1 MKRKILKIS
10 LVGKT
15 NAGKSTLLNNLVG
28 EKISITNKKINTT
41 EDFVIGIVN
50 INNTQLALY
59 DTPGISFLSENK
71 SSKKSKLKKNL
82 WEGLNQS
89 DIILYLIDSKRIE
102 LNDLKNDLPKLF
114 ELKKKISI
122 IFNKTD
128 LIKAENILKDIKL
141 ITAKYK
147 IDTFFNISAKKKLGF
162 KNLIEYLLK
171 KSKYGEWLFNK
182 DEVSDKDDIFIT
194 NECTRNETLSLVHQ
208 EIPYNIE
215 VINKTFKY
223 LNNGQLK
230 IKQDIIIKNERYKK
244 ILLGR
249 KGSKI
254 KDIRIRSQKEISN
267 ILNVKTHLYINIIL
281 SNAKKI

>member
-1 MKRKILKIS
+1 MKTKILKIS

-41 EDFVIGIVN
+41 EDFVIGIIN
-50 INNTQLALY
+50 IKNTQLVLY
-59 DTPGISFLSENK
+59 DTPGISFLRDNK
-71 SSKKSKLKKNL
+71 SQKNKLKKNL

-102 LNDLKNDLPKLF
+102 LNDLKNDFPKLY
-114 ELKKKISI
+114 ELKKNISI

-128 LIKAENILKDIKL
+128 LIKAENLLKHIKL
-141 ITAKYK
+141 ITEKYK
-147 IDTFFNISAKKKLGF
+147 IEKFFNISAKKKLGF
-162 KNLIEYLLK
+162 ENLIDYLLQ
-171 KSKYGEWLFNK
+171 KSKYGKWQYK
-182 DEVSDKDDIFIT
+182 DDEITDKDDIFIT
-194 NECTRNETLSLVHQ
+194 NECTRNEILSLINK

-215 VINKTFKY
+215 VTNKTFKY
-223 LNNGQLK
+223 LKNGQLK
-230 IKQDIIIKNERYKK
+230 IKQDIIINNDRYKK

-254 KDIRIRSQKEISN
+254 KDIRIKSQKEISN
-267 ILNVKTHLYINIIL
+267 ILNVKTHLYINII
-281 SNAKKI
+281 STDAKKI

>member
-1 MKRKILKIS
+1 MKKKILKIC

-50 INNTQLALY
+50 IKNTQLVLY
-59 DTPGISFLSENK
+59 DTPGISFLRDNK
-71 SSKKSKLKKNL
+71 SQKTKLKKNL

-89 DIILYLIDSKRIE
+89 DIILYLIDSKKIDFNALE
-102 LNDLKNDLPKLF
+102 NDFLKLY

-128 LIKAENILKDIKL
+128 LIKAESLLKHIKS
-141 ITAKYK
+141 ITEKYK
-147 IDTFFNISAKKKLGF
+147 VDKFFNISSIKKLGLE
-162 KNLIEYLLK
+162 NLINYLLQ
-171 KSKYGEWLFNK
+171 KSKYGNWLYN
-182 DEVSDKDDIFIT
+182 DNEITDKDDIFIT
-194 NECTRNETLSLVHQ
+194 NECTRNEILSLTHK
-208 EIPYNIE
+208 EIPYNIK

-223 LNNGQLK
+223 LKNGQLK
-230 IKQDIIIKNERYKK
+230 IKQDIIIKNDRYKK
-244 ILLGR
+244 ILLGK

-254 KDIRIRSQKEISN
+254 KDIRIKSQKEISN
-267 ILNVKTHLYINIIL
+267 ILNIKTHLYININL
-281 SNAKKI
+281 LHAKKI

>member
-50 INNTQLALY
+50 IKNTQLVLY
-59 DTPGISFLSENK
+59 DTPGISFLKDNK
-71 SSKKSKLKKNL
+71 YQKTKLKKNL

-102 LNDLKNDLPKLF
+102 LNDLKNDFPKLY
-114 ELKKKISI
+114 ELKKNISI

-128 LIKAENILKDIKL
+128 LIKAENLLKHIKI
-141 ITAKYK
+141 ITEKYK
-147 IDTFFNISAKKKLGF
+147 IEKFFNISAKKKLGF
-162 KNLIEYLLK
+162 ENLIDFLLQ
-171 KSKYGEWLFNK
+171 KSKYGKWLYK
-182 DEVSDKDDIFIT
+182 DDEITDKDDIFIT
-194 NECTRNETLSLVHQ
+194 NECTRNEILSLIHQ

-215 VINKTFKY
+215 VTNKTFKY
-223 LNNGQLK
+223 LKNGQLK
-230 IKQDIIIKNERYKK
+230 IKQDIIIKNDRYKK

-254 KDIRIRSQKEISN
+254 KDIRVKSQKQISK
-267 ILNVKTHLYINIIL
+267 ILNVKTHLYISVI
-281 SNAKKI
+281 SSHAKKI

>member
-50 INNTQLALY
+50 IKNTQLVLY
-59 DTPGISFLSENK
+59 DTPGISFLRDIK
-71 SSKKSKLKKNL
+71 SQKTKLKKNL

-102 LNDLKNDLPKLF
+102 LNDLKNDLPKLY
-114 ELKKKISI
+114 ELKKNISI

-128 LIKAENILKDIKL
+128 LIKAENLLKHIKL
-141 ITAKYK
+141 ITEKYK
-147 IDTFFNISAKKKLGF
+147 IDKFFNISAKKKLGF
-162 KNLIEYLLK
+162 ENLIDYLLQ
-171 KSKYGEWLFNK
+171 KSKFEKWLYGK
-182 DEVSDKDDIFIT
+182 DEITDKDDIFIT
-194 NECTRNETLSLVHQ
+194 NECTRNEILSLIHK

-215 VINKTFKY
+215 VVNKTFKY
-223 LNNGQLK
+223 LKNGQLK
-230 IKQDIIIKNERYKK
+230 IKQDIIIKNARYKK

-254 KDIRIRSQKEISN
+254 KDIRIKSQKEISN
-267 ILNVKTHLYINIIL
+267 ILDVKTHLYINII
-281 SNAKKI
+281 SSDAKKI

>member
-1 MKRKILKIS
+1 MKKKILKIS

-50 INNTQLALY
+50 VKNTQLVLY
-59 DTPGISFLSENK
+59 DTPGISFLRDSK
-71 SSKKSKLKKNL
+71 SQKTKLKKNL

-102 LNDLKNDLPKLF
+102 FNDLNNDFPKLN
-114 ELKKKISI
+114 ELNKKISI

-128 LIKAENILKDIKL
+128 LIKAENLLKHVKL
-141 ITAKYK
+141 ITEKYK
-147 IDTFFNISAKKKLGF
+147 IEKFFNISAKKQLGF
-162 KNLIEYLLK
+162 ENLINYLLQ
-171 KSKYGEWLFNK
+171 KSKYGEWLYKN
-182 DEVSDKDDIFIT
+182 DEITDKDDIFIT
-194 NECTRNETLSLVHQ
+194 NECTRNEILSLIHK
-208 EIPYNIE
+208 EIPYNVE

-223 LNNGQLK
+223 LKNGQLK
-230 IKQDIIIKNERYKK
+230 IKQDIIIKNDRYKK

-254 KDIRIRSQKEISN
+254 KDIRTKSQKEISN
-267 ILNVKTHLYINIIL
+267 ILDVKTHLYINVIL

>member
-1 MKRKILKIS
+1 MKKKILKIS

-50 INNTQLALY
+50 IKNTQLVLY
-59 DTPGISFLSENK
+59 DTPGISFLRDNK
-71 SSKKSKLKKNL
+71 SQKTKLKKNL

-102 LNDLKNDLPKLF
+102 LNDLQNDFPKLY
-114 ELKKKISI
+114 ELKKNISI

-128 LIKAENILKDIKL
+128 LIKAENLLKHIKL
-141 ITAKYK
+141 ITEKYK
-147 IDTFFNISAKKKLGF
+147 IEKFFNISAKKKLGF
-162 KNLIEYLLK
+162 KNLIDYLLK
-171 KSKYGEWLFNK
+171 KSKYGRWLYK
-182 DEVSDKDDIFIT
+182 DDEITDKDDIFIT
-194 NECTRNETLSLVHQ
+194 NECTRNEILTLIHK

-215 VINKTFKY
+215 VTNKTFKY
-223 LNNGQLK
+223 LKNGQLK
-230 IKQDIIIKNERYKK
+230 IKQDIIIKNDRYKK

-254 KDIRIRSQKEISN
+254 KDIRIKSQKEISN
-267 ILNVKTHLYINIIL
+267 ILDVKTHLYINII
-281 SNAKKI
+281 SSDAKKI

>member
-1 MKRKILKIS
+1 MKRKVLKIS

-41 EDFVIGIVN
+41 EDFIVGIKN
-50 INNTQLALY
+50 IKNTQLIIY
-59 DTPGISFLSENK
+59 DTPGISFLKENK
-71 SSKKSKLKKNL
+71 YQKNKLKKNL

-89 DIILYLIDSKRIE
+89 DIVFYIIDSKRIE
-102 LNDLKNDLPKLF
+102 LNDLKSDFLKLS

-128 LIKAENILKDIKL
+128 LIKAENLLKDIKL

-147 IDTFFNISAKKKLGF
+147 VDMFFNISAKKKLGF
-162 KNLIEYLLK
+162 KNLIDYLLK
-171 KSKYGEWLFNK
+171 KSKYGEWLFND
-182 DEVSDKDDIFIT
+182 DEVTDKDDIFIA
-194 NECTRNETLSLVHQ
+194 NECTRNEILSLVHK
-208 EIPYNIE
+208 EIPYNVE
-215 VINKTFKY
+215 VINKIFKY
-223 LNNGQLK
+223 LKNGQLK

-254 KDIRIRSQKEISN
+254 KDIRINSQKEISN

-281 SNAKKI
+281 SDAKKI

>member
-1 MKRKILKIS
+1 MKKKILKIS

-50 INNTQLALY
+50 IKNTQLVLY
-59 DTPGISFLSENK
+59 DTPGISFLRDNK
-71 SSKKSKLKKNL
+71 SQKTKLKKNL

-102 LNDLKNDLPKLF
+102 LNDLQNDFPKLY
-114 ELKKKISI
+114 ELKKNISI

-128 LIKAENILKDIKL
+128 LIKAENLLKHIKL
-141 ITAKYK
+141 ITEKYK
-147 IDTFFNISAKKKLGF
+147 IEKFFNISAKKKLGF
-162 KNLIEYLLK
+162 KNLIDYLLK
-171 KSKYGEWLFNK
+171 KSKYGRWLYK
-182 DEVSDKDDIFIT
+182 DDEITDKDDIFIT
-194 NECTRNETLSLVHQ
+194 NECTRNEILSLIHK

-215 VINKTFKY
+215 VTNKTFKY
-223 LNNGQLK
+223 LKNGQLK
-230 IKQDIIIKNERYKK
+230 IKQDIIIKNDRYKK

-254 KDIRIRSQKEISN
+254 KDIRIKSQKEISN
-267 ILNVKTHLYINIIL
+267 ILDVKTHLYINII
-281 SNAKKI
+281 SSDAKKI

>member
-50 INNTQLALY
+50 FKNTQLILY
-59 DTPGISFLSENK
+59 DTPGISFLRDNK
-71 SSKKSKLKKNL
+71 SQKNKLKKNL

-102 LNDLKNDLPKLF
+102 LNDLKNDFPKLY
-114 ELKKKISI
+114 ELKKNISI

-128 LIKAENILKDIKL
+128 LIKAENLLKHIKL
-141 ITAKYK
+141 ITEKYK
-147 IDTFFNISAKKKLGF
+147 IEKFFNISAKKKLGF
-162 KNLIEYLLK
+162 ENLIDYLLQ
-171 KSKYGEWLFNK
+171 KSKYGKWLYK
-182 DEVSDKDDIFIT
+182 DDEITDKDDIFIT
-194 NECTRNETLSLVHQ
+194 NECTRNQILSLINK

-215 VINKTFKY
+215 VSNKTFKY
-223 LNNGQLK
+223 LKNGQLK
-230 IKQDIIIKNERYKK
+230 IKQDIIIKNDRYKK

-254 KDIRIRSQKEISN
+254 KDIRIKSQKEISI
-267 ILNVKTHLYINIIL
+267 ILNVKTHLYINII
-281 SNAKKI
+281 SSDAKKI

>member
-10 LVGKT
+10 LVGTT

-41 EDFVIGIVN
+41 EDFVIGIIN
-50 INNTQLALY
+50 IKNTQLVIY
-59 DTPGISFLSENK
+59 DTPGSSFLRDNK
-71 SSKKSKLKKNL
+71 SQKTKLKKNL

-102 LNDLKNDLPKLF
+102 LNDLKNDFPKLY
-114 ELKKKISI
+114 ELKKNISI

-128 LIKAENILKDIKL
+128 LIKAENLLKHIQL
-141 ITAKYK
+141 ITEKYK
-147 IDTFFNISAKKKLGF
+147 IEKFFNISAKKKLGF
-162 KNLIEYLLK
+162 ENLIDYLLQ
-171 KSKYGEWLFNK
+171 KSKYGSWLYK
-182 DEVSDKDDIFIT
+182 DDEITDKDDIFIT
-194 NECTRNETLSLVHQ
+194 NECTRNEILSLIHK

-215 VINKTFKY
+215 VTNKTFKY
-223 LNNGQLK
+223 LKNGQLK
-230 IKQDIIIKNERYKK
+230 IKQDIIIKNDRYKK

-254 KDIRIRSQKEISN
+254 KDIRIKSQKEISN
-267 ILNVKTHLYINIIL
+267 ILDVKTHLYINIIC
-281 SNAKKI
+281 SDAKKI

>member
-50 INNTQLALY
+50 IENTQLVIY
-59 DTPGISFLSENK
+59 DTPGISFIRDNK
-71 SSKKSKLKKNL
+71 SQKNKLKKNL

-89 DIILYLIDSKRIE
+89 DIILYIIDSKRIE
-102 LNDLKNDLPKLF
+102 LNDLKNDFPKLY
-114 ELKKKISI
+114 ELKKNISI

-128 LIKAENILKDIKL
+128 LIKAENLLKDIKL
-141 ITAKYK
+141 ITEKYK
-147 IDTFFNISAKKKLGF
+147 IEKFFNISAKNKLGF
-162 KNLIEYLLK
+162 ENLIDYLLQQ
-171 KSKYGEWLFNK
+171 SKYGKWLYK
-182 DEVSDKDDIFIT
+182 DDEITDKDDIFIT
-194 NECTRNETLSLVHQ
+194 NECTRNEILSLIHK

-215 VINKTFKY
+215 VTNNTFKY
-223 LNNGQLK
+223 LKNGQLK
-230 IKQDIIIKNERYKK
+230 IKQDIIIKNDRYKK

-254 KDIRIRSQKEISN
+254 KDIRIKSQKEISN
-267 ILNVKTHLYINIIL
+267 ILDVKTHLYINVI
-281 SNAKKI
+281 SSDAKKI

>member
-41 EDFVIGIVN
+41 EDFVIGVLSIK
-50 INNTQLALY
+50 NTQLVLY
-59 DTPGISFLSENK
+59 DTPGISFLKDNK
-71 SSKKSKLKKNL
+71 SQKTKLKKNL

-102 LNDLKNDLPKLF
+102 LNDLKNDFPKLY
-114 ELKKKISI
+114 ELKKNISI

-128 LIKAENILKDIKL
+128 LIKAENLLKYIKL
-141 ITAKYK
+141 ITEKYK
-147 IDTFFNISAKKKLGF
+147 IEKFFNISAKKKLGF
-162 KNLIEYLLK
+162 ENLIDYLLQ
-171 KSKYGEWLFNK
+171 KSKYGKWLYK
-182 DEVSDKDDIFIT
+182 YDEITDKDDIFIT
-194 NECTRNETLSLVHQ
+194 NECTRNEILSLIHK

-215 VINKTFKY
+215 VINKNFKY
-223 LNNGQLK
+223 LKNGQLK
-230 IKQDIIIKNERYKK
+230 IKQDIIIKNDRYKK

-254 KDIRIRSQKEISN
+254 KDIRTKSQKEISN
-267 ILNVKTHLYINIIL
+267 ILDVKTHLYINVIL

>member
-41 EDFVIGIVN
+41 EDFIVGIIN
-50 INNTQLALY
+50 IKNTQLILY
-59 DTPGISFLSENK
+59 DTPGISFLRENK
-71 SSKKSKLKKNL
+71 SQKNKLKKNL

-89 DIILYLIDSKRIE
+89 DIIFYIIDSKKIE
-102 LNDLKNDLPKLF
+102 LNDLKSDLPKLS
-114 ELKKKISI
+114 ELNKKISI

-128 LIKAENILKDIKL
+128 LIKAENLLKDIKL

-194 NECTRNETLSLVHQ
+194 NECTRNETLSLVHK